1 MMENNTIKN
10 NEKNELQLFTSEQ
23 FGQIRIIVIN
33 GENIFN
39 LYDVCFG
46 LGYTKSDGRKL
57 YLRKDNIE
65 NICETLD
72 IKGLS
77 LDDRDSFAILKDID
91 FENTYITEDAF
102 YDLCLESKA
111 KHARPFRKWVTTDV
125 LPSINKHGAY
135 MTEEI
140 IEKTLT
146 DPDFIIQ
153 LATQLKEERIKR
165 IQAENKIE
173 EQKPLVG
180 FAETCLKS
188 KDNILVRQVS
198 KIAQDEG
205 IDIGEKK
212 LYKKLR
218 EWGLILTS
226 STEPSQ
232 RGMNSLYFVVE
243 EKSIDTPYGVKL
255 SRITKV
261 SPKGQVFII
270 EKLKKELLE

>member
-1 MMENNTIKN
+1 MDNNLITINYNGDNQTVLGRELHEFLEVKTQYKDWFPRMCEYGFTENEDFNSL
-10 NEKNELQLFTSEQ
+10 KNEQVQMEGNRSVSRTILDHQMTVEMAKEISMLQ
-23 FGQIRIIVIN
+23 R
-33 GENIFN
+33 
-39 LYDVCFG
+39 
-46 LGYTKSDGRKL
+46 SDKGKL
-57 YLRKDNIE
+57 ARQYFIELEKKWNSPEAVMARALNMANKTIE
-65 NICETLD
+65 N
-72 IKGLS
+72 
-77 LDDRDSFAILKDID
+77 LKSY
-91 FENTYITEDAF
+91 TY
-102 YDLCLESKA
+102 LLE
-111 KHARPFRKWVTTDV
+111 V
-125 LPSINKHGAY
+125 
-135 MTEEI
+135 
-140 IEKTLT
+140 
-146 DPDFIIQ
+146 
-153 LATQLKEERIKR
+153 
-165 IQAENKIE
+165 KIE

-243 EKSIDTPYGVKL
+243 EKSVDTPYGVKL

-270 EKLKKELLE
+270 EKLKKELLQ

>member
-1 MMENNTIKN
+1 MMENNLITIN
-10 NEKNELQLFTSEQ
+10 Y
-23 FGQIRIIVIN
+23 N
-33 GENIFN
+33 GENQT
-39 LYDVCFG
+39 V
-46 LGYTKSDGRKL
+46 LGRELHEFLEVGTQYTKWFDRMCEYGFTEITDFVAISQKRLTAQGNETTYNDHQMTVEMAKEISMIQRSDKGKL
-57 YLRKDNIE
+57 ARQYFIELEKKWNSPEAVMARALSMANKTIE
-65 NICETLD
+65 N
-72 IKGLS
+72 
-77 LDDRDSFAILKDID
+77 LKSH
-91 FENTYITEDAF
+91 TY
-102 YDLCLESKA
+102 LLEA
-111 KHARPFRKWVTTDV
+111 
-125 LPSINKHGAY
+125 
-135 MTEEI
+135 
-140 IEKTLT
+140 
-146 DPDFIIQ
+146 
-153 LATQLKEERIKR
+153 
-165 IQAENKIE
+165 KIE

-243 EKSIDTPYGVKL
+243 EKSVDTPYGVKL

-270 EKLKKELLE
+270 EKLKKELL

>member
-1 MMENNTIKN
+1 MDNNLITINYNGDNQTVLGRELHEFLEVKTQYKDWFPRMCEYGFTENEDFNSL
-10 NEKNELQLFTSEQ
+10 KNEQVQMEGNRSVSRTILDHQMTVEMAKEISMLQ
-23 FGQIRIIVIN
+23 R
-33 GENIFN
+33 
-39 LYDVCFG
+39 
-46 LGYTKSDGRKL
+46 SDKGKL
-57 YLRKDNIE
+57 ARQYFIELEKKWNSPEAVMARALNMANKTIE
-65 NICETLD
+65 N
-72 IKGLS
+72 
-77 LDDRDSFAILKDID
+77 LKSY
-91 FENTYITEDAF
+91 TY
-102 YDLCLESKA
+102 LLE
-111 KHARPFRKWVTTDV
+111 V
-125 LPSINKHGAY
+125 
-135 MTEEI
+135 
-140 IEKTLT
+140 
-146 DPDFIIQ
+146 
-153 LATQLKEERIKR
+153 
-165 IQAENKIE
+165 KIE

-243 EKSIDTPYGVKL
+243 EKSVDTPYGVKL

-270 EKLKKELLE
+270 EKLKKELL